1 MGEFWSDL
9 KTVLQDPRLVAIVKA
24 AVILVGGLIVAYLV
38 KRWLRLRRLHAQHA
52 MILSRVG
59 SVIVLTV
66 TVLWALRELGLDMGV
81 LLGAAGILTVAIG
94 FASQTSASNLISG
107 VFLMGER
114 PFQVGDLIQVGT
126 TVGSVLSIDFLSVK
140 LRTFDNR
147 MVRIPNETMLKTEVV
162 NLTRFP
168 IRRVDLKFGV
178 AYKEDLE
185 RVRGILFELAA
196 TEPLCLDEP
205 KPLFLFEGYGTSS
218 LDFQFSVWASQ
229 ENFWELRT
237 RMWLGIKRAFDEQG
251 VEIPFPHLSLYAG
264 SVTEPLPI
272 RLVPGEPVPQDPSPS
287 GGSADRG

>member
-1 MGEFWSDL
+1 MEGIWNDV
-9 KTVLQDPRLVAIVKA
+9 KAVMQDPRLVAIVKA
-24 AVILVGGLIVAYLV
+24 VVILVGGLIVAYLV

-59 SVIVLTV
+59 SVVVLTV

-126 TVGSVLSIDFLSVK
+126 TTGTVLSIDFLSVK

-168 IRRVDLKFGV
+168 IRRVDLRFGV
-178 AYKEDLE
+178 AYREDLE
-185 RVRGILFELAA
+185 RVRKILFQLAA
-196 TEPLCLDEP
+196 DEPLCLDEP
-205 KPLFLFEGYGTSS
+205 KPLFLFEGYGASS
-218 LDFQFSVWASQ
+218 LDFQFSIWASQ

-237 RMWLGIKRAFDEQG
+237 RMWLEIKRAFDEQD

-272 RLVPGEPVPQDPSPS
+272 KLVPGEPVPDGLATDPSTS
-287 GGSADRG
+287 RD